1 MDSII
6 KNGFKNGINNA
17 HANCDDKYHPGRK
30 IGNSVYVTPNIST
43 CNFLLLNFYLSGE
56 KYSILF
62 L

>member
-43 CNFLLLNFYLSGE
+43 AISYSWIFIWME
-56 KYSILF
+56 KNIQLYF
-62 L
+62 